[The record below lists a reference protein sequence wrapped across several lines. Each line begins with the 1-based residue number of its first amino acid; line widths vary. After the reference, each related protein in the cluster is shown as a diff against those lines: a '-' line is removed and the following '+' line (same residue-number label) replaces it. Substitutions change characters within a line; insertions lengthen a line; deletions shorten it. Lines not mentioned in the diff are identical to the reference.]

1 LSSGVRKKRVYLCRF
16 GRAGS
21 THNLWGVPEKNQKF
35 FEMSPPAAPV
45 VPPREFLVE
54 TRTITGF
61 QQRYDVVMSRDKLW
75 FVHPDVKVELEGF
88 WQLPGERCPGSR

>member
-1 LSSGVRKKRVYLCRF
+1 
-16 GRAGS
+16 
-21 THNLWGVPEKNQKF
+21 
-35 FEMSPPAAPV
+35 MSPPAAPV

-88 WQLPGERCPGSR
+88 WQLPGERCQGFGVAIKCTRLTADLRKQMRPSQAQIYGDQPS